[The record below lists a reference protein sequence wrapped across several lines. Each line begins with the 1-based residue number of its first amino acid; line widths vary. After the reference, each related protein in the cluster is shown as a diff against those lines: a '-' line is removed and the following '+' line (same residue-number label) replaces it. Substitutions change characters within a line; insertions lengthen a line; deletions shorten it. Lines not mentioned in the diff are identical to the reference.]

1 MNKCAASADE
11 VTTCLDF
18 AFRSSEIIRLLRRL
32 RDACGAEQIGE
43 THQAVIKADL
53 NRAIQSVMRANTE
66 FRQNFRREEQQ
77 LTRKAGVVRQA
88 CSMGEDEL
96 CHCRRCQSRPRFSNS
111 PCATTREKSRT
122 NTRSHSQGLNPRT
135 RSKNF
140 PVKSLKRSAAL
151 RISAVLSQR
160 KPTPIG
166 KQSPITCLYWRKTF
180 CA

>member
-66 FRQNFRREEQQ
+66 FRQNFRREEQRACDGRHEVWEMMNYAIADVIRADRAFHIA
-77 LTRKAGVVRQA
+77 LALHHGKKAAQTQG
-88 CSMGEDEL
+88 
-96 CHCRRCQSRPRFSNS
+96 
-111 PCATTREKSRT
+111 ATH
-122 NTRSHSQGLNPRT
+122 ND
-135 RSKNF
+135 
-140 PVKSLKRSAAL
+140 
-151 RISAVLSQR
+151 
-160 KPTPIG
+160 
-166 KQSPITCLYWRKTF
+166 
-180 CA
+180 

>member
-77 LTRKAGVVRQA
+77 LTR
-88 CSMGEDEL
+88 SEDERIYKDSGRTYCNRHNFFSARDL
-96 CHCRRCQSRPRFSNS
+96 STLSTAGQTPREITRKADRKSTRLNS
-111 PCATTREKSRT
+111 S
-122 NTRSHSQGLNPRT
+122 
-135 RSKNF
+135 
-140 PVKSLKRSAAL
+140 
-151 RISAVLSQR
+151 
-160 KPTPIG
+160 
-166 KQSPITCLYWRKTF
+166 
-180 CA
+180 